1 MIKNLK
7 NKNTCKYL
15 NYAENL
21 LIPSST
27 TTACVSI
34 SAFALLVCFLVGIT
48 SSAIGI
54 KICAV
59 TAGIK
64 KYKSI
69 VKTKEE
75 KTW

>member
-15 NYAENL
+15 NYAENF
-21 LIPSST
+21 LILSST
-27 TTACVSI
+27 TTACVWI
-34 SAFALLVCFLVGIT
+34 SGFALLVCFLVGIT
-48 SSAIGI
+48 SSAIGM

-69 VKTKEE
+69 IKTKEE
-75 KTW
+75 KAW

>member
-15 NYAENL
+15 NYAENM

-34 SAFALLVCFLVGIT
+34 S
-48 SSAIGI
+48 
-54 KICAV
+54 
-59 TAGIK
+59 AGIK

-75 KTW
+75 KAW